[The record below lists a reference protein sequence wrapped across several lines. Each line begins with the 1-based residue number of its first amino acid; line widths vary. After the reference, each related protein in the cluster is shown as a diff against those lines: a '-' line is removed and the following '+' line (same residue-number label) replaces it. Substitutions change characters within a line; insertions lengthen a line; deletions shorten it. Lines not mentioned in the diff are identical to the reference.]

1 METGNDFNSF
11 PKFSQ
16 SALKWAFAG
25 LKTCVFE
32 LKTRVKT
39 VKLFIDREYRQI

>member
-1 METGNDFNSF
+1 MKTTAI

-16 SALKWAFAG
+16 SALKRAFAG
-25 LKTCVFE
+25 LKTCIFE
-32 LKTRVKT
+32 LKMRVKT